1 MNRIKQAIKKKG
13 YIRILEAHSG
23 ISAKVVDDSKFD
35 GIWESSLTDSAS
47 RGLPDTELVTMDMR
61 IDKIR
66 EIRNISN
73 KIMIVDGDTGGQV
86 NHFPYWVRQLER
98 EGVDAVIIEDKAFPK
113 VNSLAI
119 KGKHN
124 LEKVSRFCEKIKA
137 GKAVAENIMII
148 ARLESLIAGHDMD
161 EAMRRATR
169 FINAG
174 ADGIMIHSKI
184 KVGDEVI
191 EFAKIFKKKYPNI
204 PLVCVPTTYNHIT
217 DTELGDYGF
226 DIIIHANHL
235 LRASEM
241 TMSFIAES
249 IYKDDKSKYI
259 DPIITSVKDLLELT
273 KSI

>member
-124 LEKVSRFCEKIKA
+124 LEKVSRLCFP
-137 GKAVAENIMII
+137 
-148 ARLESLIAGHDMD
+148 LIAKEFTLG
-161 EAMRRATR
+161 
-169 FINAG
+169 NAL
-174 ADGIMIHSKI
+174 SSI
-184 KVGDEVI
+184 K
-191 EFAKIFKKKYPNI
+191 
-204 PLVCVPTTYNHIT
+204 
-217 DTELGDYGF
+217 
-226 DIIIHANHL
+226 
-235 LRASEM
+235 
-241 TMSFIAES
+241 
-249 IYKDDKSKYI
+249 
-259 DPIITSVKDLLELT
+259 
-273 KSI
+273 